1 MEQAQAMLGL
11 LLIILVS
18 LALVSAVAIILLI
31 ELGWIVR
38 LTARLYW
45 RWRSSVHSPQVGRD
59 EPRLA
64 RRRLQHS
71 SGQYPRWSRRATA
84 GRRGRGDGGPH
95 EHARRRLRHRSVGAS
110 RRTSSRRSA

>member
-1 MEQAQAMLGL
+1 MEQAQAVLGL

-45 RWRSSVHSPQVGRD
+45 RWRSSVHQYRVDADQLGPAGDMQDAPRPDRQPVAHSNGTLPPPDSDGAVRGSD
-59 EPRLA
+59 EESEP
-64 RRRLQHS
+64 
-71 SGQYPRWSRRATA
+71 PFDK
-84 GRRGRGDGGPH
+84 RG
-95 EHARRRLRHRSVGAS
+95 
-110 RRTSSRRSA
+110 